1 MKKYLNT
8 MAGIV
13 ALTIGSI
20 SVEAADYADMSNEEL
35 VQMRSQVREQSYE
48 DREGYRTEM
57 QNRMQSMDSEERA
70 LFRQMNE
77 TGGQGE
83 GSGKM
88 NRYGQGGGNGSGNK
102 YRYGQ
107 GNDNGSGNKYRYG
120 QGSSQDSSQAY
131 GSGYGS
137 RSGGGSG
144 GGRGRGH

>member
-1 MKKYLNT
+1 MKKSLNT

-13 ALTIGSI
+13 VLTIGSI

-57 QNRMQSMDSEERA
+57 QNRMQSMDSEERS

-77 TGGQGE
+77 TGEQGE

-88 NRYGQGGGNGSGNK
+88 NRYGQGGG
-102 YRYGQ
+102 
-107 GNDNGSGNKYRYG
+107 NGSGNKYRYG

>member
-1 MKKYLNT
+1 MKKSLKAV
-8 MAGIV
+8 AGIA

-20 SVEAADYADMSNEEL
+20 SVEAADYADISNEEL
-35 VQMRSQVREQSYE
+35 VKMRSQVREQSYE

-57 QNRMQSMDSEERA
+57 QNRMQSMDSEERT

-77 TGGQGE
+77 MGGQGE

-107 GNDNGSGNKYRYG
+107 G
-120 QGSSQDSSQAY
+120 SSQGSSQAY

-137 RSGGGSG
+137 RNGGGSG
-144 GGRGRGH
+144 GGRGRGR

>member
-1 MKKYLNT
+1 MTKSLKV
-8 MAGIV
+8 MAGIM

-20 SVEAADYADMSNEEL
+20 SVEAADYADISNEEM
-35 VQMRSQVREQSYE
+35 VQMRSQIREQSYE

-57 QNRMQSMDSEERA
+57 QSRMQAMDSEERS

-107 GNDNGSGNKYRYG
+107 G
-120 QGSSQDSSQAY
+120 SSQAY

>member
-1 MKKYLNT
+1 MKKSLNT
-8 MAGIV
+8 VAGIV

-20 SVEAADYADMSNEEL
+20 SAEAADYADMSNEEL

-57 QNRMQSMDSEERA
+57 QNRMQSMDSEERS

-77 TGGQGE
+77 TGEQGE

-107 GNDNGSGNKYRYG
+107 G
-120 QGSSQDSSQAY
+120 SSQGSSQAY

>member
-1 MKKYLNT
+1 MKKCLKAV
-8 MAGIV
+8 AGIA

-20 SVEAADYADMSNEEL
+20 SVEAADYADISNEEL
-35 VQMRSQVREQSYE
+35 VKMRSQVREQSYE

-57 QNRMQSMDSEERA
+57 QNRMQSMDSEERS

-77 TGGQGE
+77 TGEQGE

-120 QGSSQDSSQAY
+120 QGSSQGSSQAY